1 MSWLNDFLGIKK
13 VKPPVVEKAK
23 DVNDYEYDTTPYLME
38 EERKDGFEDQII
50 AGKKKPKLAGKSYLG
65 AR

>member
-1 MSWLNDFLGIKK
+1 
-13 VKPPVVEKAK
+13 
-23 DVNDYEYDTTPYLME
+23 ME
-38 EERKDGFEDQII
+38 EECKDGFEDQII